1 MVDASRPNA
10 PAEGVELKDMPLS
23 DRAGVL
29 EAFAET
35 VRTGSPPADFPTGRA
50 NLGTLAMVEA
60 ALRSA
65 KTGSSPARLIG
76 GG

>member
-1 MVDASRPNA
+1 
-10 PAEGVELKDMPLS
+10 
-23 DRAGVL
+23 
-29 EAFAET
+29 

-65 KTGSSPARLIG
+65 KTGGSPARLIG

>member
-1 MVDASRPNA
+1 
-10 PAEGVELKDMPLS
+10 MPLS

-50 NLGTLAMVEA
+50 NLGTLAMVDA
-60 ALRSA
+60 ALLSQGGRLS
-65 KTGSSPARLIG
+65 GSTDRRGLTVVGLVTAEATC
-76 GG
+76 